1 MRILA
6 VGGTRFFGRAFVEEA
21 IRRGH
26 DVSVFHRGESE
37 PGDLPQVE
45 HLHGDRKGGLGL
57 LAERSWDAV
66 LDTCAFVPRE
76 VGELAEAIGE
86 RIDHYTLVSSLSVHP
101 DDLPVG
107 ANEDT
112 PTHQPPFPDTEE
124 VTEDTYGPLK
134 VACEVEAAAAFAGR
148 LLVIRPGYIVGPHD
162 PTDRF
167 TYWVRRAAAGGEML
181 AAGPP
186 DASIQGIDARDLGAF
201 VLDRIEASDTDTYG
215 VVGPAEP
222 ATMAG
227 VLESARAAAGAGADT
242 HFVWA
247 DEGFVRGLGDQRETW
262 FPMWHPHLPG
272 FHAYDAGKA
281 TAAGLRPRPFDQTI
295 ADTIAWDR
303 ERGLPP
309 LKTGMTLEKE
319 RELLSE
325 WRALSS

>member
-1 MRILA
+1 MRILV

-21 IRRGH
+21 VRHGH
-26 DVSVFHRGESE
+26 RVTVFHRGESE
-37 PGDLPQVE
+37 PDDFPDVE
-45 HLHGDRKGGLGL
+45 HVHGDRKAGLEVLEG
-57 LAERSWDAV
+57 RSWDAV

-76 VGELAEAIGE
+76 VRELARAIGG
-86 RIDHYTLVSSLSVHP
+86 RVAQYALVSSLSVHH

-107 ANEDT
+107 ASEET
-112 PTHQPPFPDTEE
+112 PTHRPPFPDTEE
-124 VTEDTYGPLK
+124 VTDETYGPLK

-167 TYWVRRAAAGGEML
+167 TYWVRRAASGGEML

-201 VLDRIEASDTDTYG
+201 VLGRIEAADTGTYG
-215 VVGPAEP
+215 AVGPAAP

-227 VLESARAAAGAGADT
+227 VLEAARSAAGADT
-242 HFVWA
+242 TFVWA
-247 DEGFVRGLGDQRETW
+247 DQGFVRGLGDPHETW

-281 TAAGLRPRPFDQTI
+281 MGAGLRPRPFADTI
-295 ADTIAWDR
+295 ADTLAWDR
-303 ERGLPP
+303 DRGMPP
-309 LKTGMTLEKE
+309 LGAGLTPEKE
-319 RELLSE
+319 RELLHE
-325 WRALSS
+325 WRARTR